1 MSAQARQL
9 PEPGAD
15 ARLHALRAWLA
26 AAPGGVV
33 ADPES
38 VRAVSGD
45 ASFRRY
51 FRVDAKHPT
60 SAIVMDA
67 PPDKEDIAPFLR
79 VCALLRAGGIGA
91 PEIYAADAAQGF
103 VLLADF
109 GDTTYLQA
117 LNEARASGDG
127 RGADALMRRAGAAL
141 VRLQGIDAA
150 SLPRYDETLLR
161 RELDLFPQWY
171 VARHLG
177 VELDADSRQ
186 VLQRGFDA
194 LVANNLAQPT
204 VLVHRDWHSRN
215 LMVRGNGE
223 VGVLDFQDAVHGPL
237 SYDLVSMLRDA
248 YIDWPEEQQIDWAV
262 RYWEAARAAA
272 LPVPADFADFYRDF
286 EWMGLQRQLKVLGIF
301 ARLHHRDGKDQ
312 YLADMPRVWAYAR
325 ATAARYVALTPL
337 ARLLDRLQ
345 GVRAQAAYTF

>member
-1 MSAQARQL
+1 MSAQARPA
-9 PEPGAD
+9 PERAVD
-15 ARLHALRAWLA
+15 ARLNALRAWLG
-26 AAPGGVV
+26 AAPGGIV
-33 ADPES
+33 ADAAS

-51 FRVDAKHPT
+51 FRVDAQHPA
-60 SAIVMDA
+60 SCIVMDA
-67 PPDKEDIAPFLR
+67 PPDKEDVAPFLR
-79 VCALLRAGGIGA
+79 VCALLRAGGMRA

-109 GDTTYLQA
+109 GDVTYLSA
-117 LNEARASGDG
+117 LSAARATGDT

-141 VRLQGIDAA
+141 VRLQRIDAT
-150 SLPRYDETLLR
+150 SLPRYDDAALR
-161 RELDLFPQWY
+161 RELELFPQWY

-177 VELDADSRQ
+177 VELDAGERE

-215 LMVRGNGE
+215 LMVQGDDD
-223 VGVLDFQDAVHGPL
+223 VGVLDFQDAVNGPL

-248 YIDWPEEQQIDWAV
+248 YIDWPEAQQLDWAV

-272 LPVPADFADFYRDF
+272 LPVAADFADFYRDF

-325 ATAARYVALTPL
+325 ATAARYAALTPL